1 MKYKVIITGASGM
14 IGEGVLLECL
24 ESKTIE
30 KVLVIN
36 RSTLN
41 RRHPKLEEVLLKDF
55 AQVDSIKENL
65 KGYDGCFFCMGTS
78 AVGKSEAEY
87 TQITYGTVAAFTDVL
102 FDLNPEMV
110 FNYVSGQG
118 TDSTEKGN
126 VMWAR
131 VKGKTENKVLNKGFK
146 NAYAFR
152 IGVVIPEKGIKSRT
166 NWYQFFYTIMKPFY
180 PLLKKSENIT
190 TTTKV
195 GLAMINSLTKPSANK
210 LLGNRE
216 INELAKA

>member
-1 MKYKVIITGASGM
+1 M

-24 ESKTIE
+24 ESDKIG

-36 RSTLN
+36 RSSIN
-41 RRHPKLEEVLLKDF
+41 RQHPKLEEVLLKDF
-55 AQVDSIKENL
+55 TQVGSIKEKL

-87 TQITYGTVAAFTDVL
+87 TQITYATVAAFADVL
-102 FDLNPEMV
+102 HEINPQMV

-118 TDSTEKGN
+118 TDGTKKGSI
-126 VMWAR
+126 MWAR
-131 VKGKTENKVLNKGFK
+131 VKGKTENYVLDKGFK
-146 NAYAFR
+146 DAYAFR

-166 NWYQFFYTIMKPFY
+166 NWYQFFYSIMRPFY
-180 PLLKKSENIT
+180 SLLKKSQHIT

-195 GLAMINSLTKPSANK
+195 GLAMINTLSKSSTNK
-210 LLGNRE
+210 LLENKE
-216 INELAKA
+216 INEMAELK